1 MMNRTII
8 TLLTFLL
15 WISSSFA
22 QDRVWVKPYVKT
34 NGTCVTGHWRT
45 TPDSSPYNNYS
56 YPGNYNPNT
65 RKITKGSKSAYLNR
79 YYGESKNNYSSI
91 SINNTKTTSKEKCN
105 KIINV
110 YYIKDRKNDR

>member
-79 YYGESKNNYSSI
+79 YYGENKNNYSSI

-105 KIINV
+105 KKIKV
-110 YYIKDRKNDR
+110 YYIEDLKNDR